1 MSAKLL
7 CAVRPAYSLFVES
20 LEDLSLVCFLLEN
33 QGPTIEKT
41 ASILSETMME
51 NHVADLLY

>member
-1 MSAKLL
+1 VPSCCLL
-7 CAVRPAYSLFVES
+7 FGLRIHFFFES

-41 ASILSETMME
+41 ASILSETMTE